1 MAEARGLGP
10 RQCEFDSRRPY
21 YYVGYLPT
29 IRTLLW
35 GGPARPD
42 GKQAL
47 NRRS

>member
-1 MAEARGLGP
+1 
-10 RQCEFDSRRPY
+10 
-21 YYVGYLPT
+21 LPT